1 MKSSNQVME
10 EETIKLSNNT
20 ERIANALEKLVKILS
35 EDSKPKIKKTPKE
48 QSEINLYPPTSGEPT
63 KDSALR
69 SLINM
74 LDE

>member
-1 MKSSNQVME
+1 ME

-20 ERIANALEKLVKILS
+20 ERIANALEKLVNILS
-35 EDSKPKIKKTPKE
+35 EDSTPKTKKTPKE
-48 QSEINLYPPTSGEPT
+48 QSEIRLYPPISGEPT
-63 KDSALR
+63 KDFALR